1 MTFQECIKD
10 DHGSSRICLNIM
22 TFITIIESKKNVF
35 CIAGENASSVL
46 FKRLKNCYS
55 LHDVKIE
62 CTSALI

>member
-1 MTFQECIKD
+1 M
-10 DHGSSRICLNIM
+10 
-22 TFITIIESKKNVF
+22 
-35 CIAGENASSVL
+35 AGENASSEV